1 MNLLYFCMKK
11 SILLLIVLIPIFSFT
26 QAKKLYRKAI
36 KATNP
41 KDKIEL
47 FTQVIKLEP
56 KNFDAYFQRG
66 IAKNDL
72 GDYYGAMMDYSK
84 IIIYKPDAD
93 SYYNRGNSK
102 YSLQDY
108 IGAKQDYEDA
118 LKLDPQFTE
127 ARYNLACTKYFL
139 DDYIGSI
146 VDLSNIIEAVPT
158 ESKAYTQRA
167 NALLA
172 LKKYKLALQDFSMA
186 VLINPN
192 TDTYYNRGITHLNIN
207 YYKQAKKDFDKSL
220 SLDTKNL
227 SAYFFRGT
235 AHLLL
240 GKYKKAISD
249 FTTTLKY
256 NALDY
261 EAILGL
267 ALTYYKMN
275 DLKNAKLNLKKA
287 RTMLQP
293 ERKKDSSIKLF
304 ADTYWYQN
312 QFYFFKQ
319 NFEAL
324 SKI

>member
-1 MNLLYFCMKK
+1 MKKLYFF
-11 SILLLIVLIPIFSFT
+11 ILIILFPVISFA

-36 KATNP
+36 RATNP

-56 KNFDAYFQRG
+56 KNFDAYFHRG

-102 YSLQDY
+102 FSLEDFN
-108 IGAKQDYEDA
+108 GAKNDYESA
-118 LKLDPQFTE
+118 LKLDPQFID
-127 ARYNLACTKYFL
+127 ALYNLACTKYFL
-139 DDYIGSI
+139 EDYVSSI

-158 ESKAYTQRA
+158 QSKAYTQRA

-186 VLINPN
+186 VLINPSA
-192 TDTYYNRGITHLNIN
+192 DTYYDRGLTHLNIN
-207 YYKQAKKDFDKSL
+207 YYKQAKNDFRKCL
-220 SLDTKNL
+220 SFNSNNV
-227 SAYFFRGT
+227 SAYFYQGA

-240 GKYKKAISD
+240 GKYDKALSD

-256 NALDY
+256 DALDY
-261 EAILGL
+261 EAVLGL

-275 DLKNAKLNLKKA
+275 DLKKAKLNLKKA
-287 RTMLQP
+287 QTILSQDLKNNNTI
-293 ERKKDSSIKLF
+293 ELF
-304 ADTYWYQN
+304 ADTYWYKN

-319 NFEAL
+319 NFNEL
-324 SKI
+324 NKL

>member
-1 MNLLYFCMKK
+1 MNLLYFYMKK
-11 SILLLIVLIPIFSFT
+11 NILLLIFLIPLLSFT

-56 KNFDAYFQRG
+56 KNFNAYFQRG
-66 IAKNDL
+66 IAKNDI

-102 YSLQDY
+102 FSLEDYS
-108 IGAKQDYEDA
+108 GAKQDYESA
-118 LKLDPQFTE
+118 LKLDPQFFD
-127 ARYNLACTKYFL
+127 ALYNLAYSKYYL
-139 DDYIGSI
+139 EDYISSI
-146 VDLSNIIEAVPT
+146 VDLSNIIKAIPT
-158 ESKAYTQRA
+158 EYKAYTQRA

-186 VLINPN
+186 VLINPSE
-192 TDTYYNRGITHLNIN
+192 DTYYDRGLTHLNIN
-207 YYKQAKKDFDKSL
+207 YYKQAKNDFKKCL
-220 SLDTKNL
+220 SYNSKNV
-227 SAYFFRGT
+227 SAYFYLG
-235 AHLLL
+235 ASHLLL
-240 GKYKKAISD
+240 GKYDKALSN

-256 NALDY
+256 DALDY

-275 DLKNAKLNLKKA
+275 DIENAKLYLKKA
-287 RTMLQP
+287 QTMLSTDIK
-293 ERKKDSSIKLF
+293 RDSTIELF
-304 ADTYWYQN
+304 ADTYWYKN